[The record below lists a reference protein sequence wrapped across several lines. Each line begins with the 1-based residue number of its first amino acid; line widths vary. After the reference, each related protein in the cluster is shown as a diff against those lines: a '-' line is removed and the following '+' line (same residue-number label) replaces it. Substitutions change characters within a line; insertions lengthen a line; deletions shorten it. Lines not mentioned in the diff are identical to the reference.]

1 MLDSVLKAMVAHK
14 QIVVTVA
21 AFAIVMGSFSAF
33 IPNAAAIVIS
43 TPGANGANVVVEN
56 GQAIVNT
63 NDGRYVHAGDGRATV
78 IVLPDGTVVDTG
90 GGSDISGFLSGF
102 MGGFFP

>member
-21 AFAIVMGSFSAF
+21 AFAIVIGSLGSFSV
-33 IPNAAAIVIS
+33 IPSAAAITVS
-43 TPGANGANVVVEN
+43 TPGADVVVEN
-56 GQAIVNT
+56 GHVIVNT
-63 NDGRYVHAGDGRATV
+63 NNGRYIHVQAGDGRA
-78 IVLPDGTVVDTG
+78 IVLSDGTVVDTG
-90 GGSDISGFLSGF
+90 GGSDLSGFLSGF

>member
-21 AFAIVMGSFSAF
+21 ALAIVIGSLGSFSV
-33 IPNAAAIVIS
+33 IQNAAALTVS
-43 TPGANGANVVVEN
+43 TPGADVFVGN

-63 NDGRYVHAGDGRATV
+63 NDGRYVHAGDGRA
-78 IVLPDGTVVDTG
+78 IVLSDGTVVDTG
-90 GGSDISGFLSGF
+90 GGLDLSGFLSGF